1 MELKNSRGK
10 KCCEKFTLKKNY
22 FITNDV
28 MCLAQCWRANNKLM
42 RVLNE
47 CERWIYQTKSHLHQH
62 TSTFKF
68 QFNWFYRHS
77 HVGLVCLCVSGS
89 VYPLNG
95 WKWLLPTCGHWF
107 FERKIL
113 INVEYQRGKINAKIL
128 TYQPWQLSPE
138 TSYAWRHDRNKQT
151 NEMNTHSRMANKR
164 DRERTVAMNCHCA
177 PHWYTKQCQRKSGKT
192 HEAA

>member
-1 MELKNSRGK
+1 MELKNSQRK

-47 CERWIYQTKSHLHQH
+47 CERCIYQTKSHLHQH
-62 TSTFKF
+62 TYLLVALSKF

-77 HVGLVCLCVSGS
+77 HVGSVCLCVSGS
-89 VYPLNG
+89 AYPLNA
-95 WKWLLPTCGHWF
+95 WMWLLPTCGHWC
-107 FERKIL
+107 FERLMI
-113 INVEYQRGKINAKIL
+113 INVKYQRWKK
-128 TYQPWQLSPE
+128 TRKV
-138 TSYAWRHDRNKQT
+138 WRMSRANFHQKLHTPDDVTDT
-151 NEMNTHSRMANKR
+151 NERTKWI
-164 DRERTVAMNCHCA
+164 RTVEWRMEEMEENCHCA

-192 HEAA
+192 NEAA